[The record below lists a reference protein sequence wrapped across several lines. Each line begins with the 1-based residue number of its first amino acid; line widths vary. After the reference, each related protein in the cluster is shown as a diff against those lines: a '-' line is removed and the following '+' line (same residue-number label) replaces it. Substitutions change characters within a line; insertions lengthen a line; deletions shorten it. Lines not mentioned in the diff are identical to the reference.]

1 MGVRKCIIA
10 GCPSTSDRKED
21 RGVSYHKIPA
31 NEEQKQRWWVA
42 CRLPDNYVI
51 NKGSNLCSRHFRKAD
66 FQDFKGTKY
75 LLKNGVIPTIF
86 PWSPAGGGGGGGG
99 RKKKDEE
106 KKKAV
111 AAAAAAAEVV
121 KVEEKQEVVVKK
133 EKEEEEAEASKEP
146 EVAAKDEAKE
156 VKEEEE
162 KKEEVEVKEP
172 VKPEETKAEE
182 TPKEEP
188 VSTPVVTSKKQTPAS
203 KKRSTPKRP
212 LKTPTSAPSSKKTR
226 RSEPS
231 ASTSTP
237 KDRKSVQSPRK
248 LNQSQINFTPG
259 TKIEAQDFAGKWH
272 PAKLGEVD
280 TEEGEVLVQFEKS
293 GGKSKSATLN
303 DEWIPMDSVRLRPFQ
318 AQPKTPVGRTRFVVG
333 EKCFARWSD
342 SRKFRATIQA
352 VLDNDMY
359 EVLFDDGFVKVCRAN
374 HVSKLKKPDGTM
386 DTEQVEAAPE
396 TPTIK
401 QEPMDDSVA
410 TDTSLLSPGPS
421 AVASGTPLTAL
432 YIPQIAK
439 VSDYPEI
446 PQTGEWFCAW
456 MNDFPVGEEAI
467 LEVGTSKLHTVI
479 VADWRLPEGWVKHV
493 YQRFTAFGKM
503 DIILVSPDGKQF
515 RSRQETKTYLAEK
528 GLEYDGN
535 VYDFGLHKRR
545 AKDMGF
551 CRYTQEYK
559 DAFLPPPVP
568 AEPVLLNTEINIGSV
583 KVKII
588 DNLLQCPEVD
598 CLKTFRKENH
608 LQIHIKHYHKE
619 LAKGL
624 GEIPNMQDLA
634 ALRSPQVEL
643 VETPPKANPRRSQA
657 SQSGSKTS
665 IKSEDVKKEP
675 TGDDDEKKLER
686 DPNAPEVDPAK
697 PTTDSDLSKAESST
711 DIKSPKP
718 EASTTSTDG
727 TTAVPAP
734 TTSSLDPEEAIE
746 SHAVTKQP
754 PPAVASAA
762 SLPPV
767 ATASGSSVKSNAA
780 AATKIKLF
788 SKKKKKKG
796 AKKTKG
802 GFVSKRPVAAASKKS
817 KKKKKA
823 ATGRAVPMDYM
834 DAVAE
839 ETRHSFAND
848 SFFRHGY
855 GYDPEAS
862 QTMTTNAS
870 ICGQYGGDDSI
881 NAAVNSPRFINENGE
896 MIKIVSMK
904 KEEIINCLCGY
915 GEEDGLMVQCE
926 LCLCWQHGICNGFE
940 RDTQVPD
947 KYVCYICRNP
957 VGGRESRRYIHDQDW
972 LYEGKLPV
980 ANYHATN
987 AQKNA
992 ARFDILKQ
1000 SHTLGGNL
1008 LELKRFMHSLKVKI
1022 NIAERKDHPKMYLWS
1037 KKWEKSPPR
1046 GGNGDLSGIVPLNAS
1061 ITSTGATPSAAAQG
1075 ATSTGGQLNR
1085 TDQQRPV
1092 PIPHIPV
1099 PEAAIDP
1106 AECQAIL
1113 LEHIQKQQNA
1123 AMARLQAIEA
1133 QIIALEAYDDKSELL
1148 ESPTAKNYPKTK
1160 QTIHMLLNDLTK
1172 MKKIAAIHRSAQQ
1185 PPPY

>member
-1 MGVRKCIIA
+1 MGVRKCIIT

-66 FQDFKGTKY
+66 FQEFKGTKY
-75 LLKNGVIPTIF
+75 LLKNGVVPTIF
-86 PWSPAGGGGGGGG
+86 PWSGSGGGGGAAAAASGG

-106 KKKAV
+106 KKKTLT
-111 AAAAAAAEVV
+111 EVV
-121 KVEEKQEVVVKK
+121 KVEEKKVVEVKK
-133 EKEEEEAEASKEP
+133 EKEEGESSKAEP
-146 EVAAKDEAKE
+146 EVTVKDEKME
-156 VKEEEE
+156 VKEEE
-162 KKEEVEVKEP
+162 KKITEGEELVKQEGP
-172 VKPEETKAEE
+172 NEEL

-188 VSTPVVTSKKQTPAS
+188 VSTPVATSKKQTPAS

-226 RSEPS
+226 RNEPS
-231 ASTSTP
+231 ASMSTP

-248 LNQSQINFTPG
+248 LNTSLINFIPG
-259 TKIEAQDFAGKWH
+259 TKIEAQDFSGKWH

-280 TEEGEVLVQFEKS
+280 TEEGEVLVQFEKP
-293 GGKSKSATLN
+293 GGKSKSAALN

-318 AQPKTPVGRTRFVVG
+318 VQPKTPLGKTRFVVG

-386 DTEQVEAAPE
+386 DTEQIEAS
-396 TPTIK
+396 PTMPVIK
-401 QEPMDDSVA
+401 QEPVDDSIA
-410 TDTSLLSPGPS
+410 TDTSLMSPGPS
-421 AVASGTPLTAL
+421 TPASGNQITAL
-432 YIPQIAK
+432 YIPQVAK

-446 PQTGEWFCAW
+446 PQTGEWFCPW

-467 LEVGTSKLHTVI
+467 LEVGSSKLHTVI
-479 VADWRLPEGWVKHV
+479 VADWRLPEGWVKHI

-503 DIILVSPDGKQF
+503 DIILVNPEGKHF

-528 GLEYDGN
+528 GQEYDGN
-535 VYDFGLHKRR
+535 TYDFGLHKRR

-559 DAFLPPPVP
+559 DSFLPPPAP
-568 AEPVLLNTEINIGSV
+568 TEPVLLNTEVNIGSV

-588 DNLLQCPEVD
+588 NNLFQCPEAD

-634 ALRSPQVEL
+634 ALRTPQVEL
-643 VETPPKANPRRSQA
+643 VETPPKPSPRRSQA

-665 IKSEDVKKEP
+665 VKLEDVKKEP
-675 TGDDDEKKLER
+675 VVDEDEKKL
-686 DPNAPEVDPAK
+686 DPNVAENDSKKVSTDLDTSAK
-697 PTTDSDLSKAESST
+697 VESST

-718 EASTTSTDG
+718 EAG
-727 TTAVPAP
+727 TISKDSIVDAVPAP
-734 TTSSLDPEEAIE
+734 VTSNFDPEEAIE

-754 PPAVASAA
+754 PTT
-762 SLPPV
+762 V
-767 ATASGSSVKSNAA
+767 ATFLPAA
-780 AATKIKLF
+780 AATSGTSIKSNTAAASKIKLF

-796 AKKTKG
+796 AKKTKA
-802 GFVSKRPVAAASKKS
+802 GFVSKRAVPPTSKKS

-823 ATGRAVPMDYM
+823 TVGRAAAMDYM

-839 ETRHSFAND
+839 ETRHSFANE

-870 ICGQYGGDDSI
+870 ICGQYGDDSI
-881 NAAVNSPRFINENGE
+881 NAAVNSPKFINENGE

-992 ARFDILKQ
+992 SRFDILKQ

-1061 ITSTGATPSAAAQG
+1061 ITSTGGTPSAAAQG
-1075 ATSTGGQLNR
+1075 ASSGGQPNR
-1085 TDQQRPV
+1085 NDQRPV

>member
-31 NEEQKQRWWVA
+31 NEEQKGRWWVA

-66 FQDFKGTKY
+66 FQAFKGTKY
-75 LLKNGVIPTIF
+75 LLKNG
-86 PWSPAGGGGGGGG
+86 
-99 RKKKDEE
+99 
-106 KKKAV
+106 
-111 AAAAAAAEVV
+111 
-121 KVEEKQEVVVKK
+121 
-133 EKEEEEAEASKEP
+133 
-146 EVAAKDEAKE
+146 
-156 VKEEEE
+156 
-162 KKEEVEVKEP
+162 
-172 VKPEETKAEE
+172 
-182 TPKEEP
+182 EEP
-188 VSTPVVTSKKQTPAS
+188 VSTPVATATSKKSTPAS

-212 LKTPTSAPSSKKTR
+212 SKTPTSAPSSKKTR

-248 LNQSQINFTPG
+248 LNQSLINFAPG
-259 TKIEAQDFAGKWH
+259 TKIEAQDFSGKWH

-293 GGKSKSATLN
+293 GGKSKSAALN

-318 AQPKTPVGRTRFVVG
+318 AQPKTPLGKTRFVVG

-342 SRKFRATIQA
+342 SRKFRATIQS
-352 VLDNDMY
+352 VLENDMY

-401 QEPMDDSVA
+401 QEPMDDSIA
-410 TDTSLLSPGPS
+410 TDTSLLSPGPPP
-421 AVASGTPLTAL
+421 AVPVTPTVAL
-432 YIPQIAK
+432 YIPQLAK
-439 VSDYPEI
+439 VSDFPEI
-446 PQTGEWFCAW
+446 AQTGEWFCPW

-467 LEVGTSKLHTVI
+467 LEVGNSKLNTVI
-479 VADWRLPEGWVKHV
+479 VADWRLPEGWVKHI
-493 YQRFTAFGKM
+493 YQRITAFGKM
-503 DIILVSPDGKQF
+503 DIILVNAEGKQF
-515 RSRQETKTYLAEK
+515 RSRQEMKTYLAEK
-528 GLEYDGN
+528 GEEYDGN

-568 AEPVLLNTEINIGSV
+568 AEPVLLNTEVNIGSV

-588 DNLLQCPEVD
+588 DNLFQCPDVD

-634 ALRSPQVEL
+634 ALRTPQVEI
-643 VETPPKANPRRSQA
+643 VETPPKPSPRRSQA
-657 SQSGSKTS
+657 SNSASKTS
-665 IKSEDVKKEP
+665 VKSEEIKKEP
-675 TGDDDEKKLER
+675 TSDDVEKKL
-686 DPNAPEVDPAK
+686 DSNAAEVDIKKSPAASD
-697 PTTDSDLSKAESST
+697 PTKAESST

-718 EASTTSTDG
+718 EASTTSTEAPVAP
-727 TTAVPAP
+727 TP
-734 TTSSLDPEEAIE
+734 TTSGFDPEEAIE

-754 PPAVASAA
+754 TSQIPSATSLPAV
-762 SLPPV
+762 P
-767 ATASGSSVKSNAA
+767 TTSGTSVKSSAVAA
-780 AATKIKLF
+780 PKIKLF

-796 AKKTKG
+796 AKKTKT
-802 GFVSKRPVAAASKKS
+802 GFVSKRAVPAKKG
-817 KKKKKA
+817 KTKKKKA
-823 ATGRAVPMDYM
+823 AVGRVASMDYM

-839 ETRHSFAND
+839 ETRHSFANE

-870 ICGQYGGDDSI
+870 ICGQYGDDSI
-881 NAAVNSPRFINENGE
+881 NAAVNSPRFISENGE

-1061 ITSTGATPSAAAQG
+1061 LTSTGGTPSAAAQG
-1075 ATSTGGQLNR
+1075 SGAQPNR
-1085 TDQQRPV
+1085 SDQRPV

>member
-31 NEEQKQRWWVA
+31 NEEQKGRWWVA

-66 FQDFKGTKY
+66 FQAFKGTKY
-75 LLKNGVIPTIF
+75 LLKNGVVPTIF
-86 PWSPAGGGGGGGG
+86 PWTVASGGGGGG

-106 KKKAV
+106 KKKA
-111 AAAAAAAEVV
+111 AATVVEVV
-121 KVEEKQEVVVKK
+121 K
-133 EKEEEEAEASKEP
+133 
-146 EVAAKDEAKE
+146 
-156 VKEEEE
+156 EEE
-162 KKEEVEVKEP
+162 KKEEVVIKKEKVEEEVGESSKTEVVEVAKDEATEVKEEEKKEGEVEQP
-172 VKPEETKAEE
+172 VKEDEKKEEVI
-182 TPKEEP
+182 PKEEP
-188 VSTPVVTSKKQTPAS
+188 VSTPVATATSKKTTPAS

-212 LKTPTSAPSSKKTR
+212 SKTPTSAPSSKKTR

-248 LNQSQINFTPG
+248 LNQSLINFAPG
-259 TKIEAQDFAGKWH
+259 TKIEAQDFSGKWH

-293 GGKSKSATLN
+293 GGKSKSAALN

-318 AQPKTPVGRTRFVVG
+318 AQPKTPVGKTRFVVG

-342 SRKFRATIQA
+342 SRKFRATIQS
-352 VLDNDMY
+352 VLENDMY

-401 QEPMDDSVA
+401 QEPMDDSIA
-410 TDTSLLSPGPS
+410 TDTSLLSPGPPP
-421 AVASGTPLTAL
+421 AVPVTPTVAL
-432 YIPQIAK
+432 YIPQLAK
-439 VSDYPEI
+439 VSDFPEI
-446 PQTGEWFCAW
+446 AQTGEWFCPW

-467 LEVGTSKLHTVI
+467 LEVGNSKLNTVI
-479 VADWRLPEGWVKHV
+479 VADWRLPEGWVKHI
-493 YQRFTAFGKM
+493 YQRITAFGKM
-503 DIILVSPDGKQF
+503 DIILVNAEGKQF
-515 RSRQETKTYLAEK
+515 RSRQEMKTYLAEK
-528 GLEYDGN
+528 GEEYDGN

-568 AEPVLLNTEINIGSV
+568 AEPVLLNTEVNIGSV

-588 DNLLQCPEVD
+588 DNLFQCPDVD

-634 ALRSPQVEL
+634 ALRTPQVEI
-643 VETPPKANPRRSQA
+643 VETPPKPSPRRSQA
-657 SQSGSKTS
+657 AQSASKTS
-665 IKSEDVKKEP
+665 VKSEEIKKEP
-675 TGDDDEKKLER
+675 TSDDVEKKL
-686 DPNAPEVDPAK
+686 DSNAAEVDPKKSPAASDPTK
-697 PTTDSDLSKAESST
+697 PESST

-718 EASTTSTDG
+718 EASTTSTEAPVAP
-727 TTAVPAP
+727 TP
-734 TTSSLDPEEAIE
+734 TTSGFDPEEAIE

-754 PPAVASAA
+754 TSQIPSATSLPAV
-762 SLPPV
+762 P
-767 ATASGSSVKSNAA
+767 TTSGTSVKSSAA
-780 AATKIKLF
+780 APKIKLF

-796 AKKTKG
+796 AKKTKT
-802 GFVSKRPVAAASKKS
+802 GFVSKRAVPAKKG
-817 KKKKKA
+817 KTKKKKA
-823 ATGRAVPMDYM
+823 PVGRVASMDYM

-839 ETRHSFAND
+839 ETRHSFANE

-870 ICGQYGGDDSI
+870 ICGQYGDDSI
-881 NAAVNSPRFINENGE
+881 NAAVNSPRFISENGE

-1061 ITSTGATPSAAAQG
+1061 LTSTGGTPSAAAQG
-1075 ATSTGGQLNR
+1075 SGAQPNR
-1085 TDQQRPV
+1085 SDQRPV